1 MYKYLQPGALS
12 TKFIVQM
19 SKDSAWISRQTDD
32 TAVFFS
38 DTVVVF
44 LQLRTVCER
53 TDIYPTGM
61 YEIWV
66 VDK

>member
-12 TKFIVQM
+12 TKFIVQL

-38 DTVVVF
+38 DTVVFFCNYVPYVKE
-44 LQLRTVCER
+44 L
-53 TDIYPTGM
+53 M
-61 YEIWV
+61 Y
-66 VDK
+66 